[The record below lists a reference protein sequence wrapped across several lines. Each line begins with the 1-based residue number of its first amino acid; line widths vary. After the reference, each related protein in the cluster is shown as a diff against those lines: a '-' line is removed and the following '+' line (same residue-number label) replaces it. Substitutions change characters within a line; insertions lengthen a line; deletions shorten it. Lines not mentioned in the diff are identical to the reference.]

1 MPRIPAEL
9 IESIK
14 RDVPCRSVLEA
25 AGAVFQAHGADVV
38 CRCPFHD
45 DKTPSLVVNE
55 RKNLW
60 RCHGACGIGGDVIAL
75 TVKLRGV
82 SFRHAVEL
90 LAAGLPAGAGGGA
103 FSFAASAGGGPKA
116 STVRA
121 LPCPLDATAD
131 DARLMVQV
139 VDYYAARLALPGCA
153 GRAYLAERGL
163 DDGELIRR
171 FAFGFADRSL
181 GLRLPNKQR
190 KEGADLRGRLAKLGV
205 FRAESGHEHFAGS
218 LVVPIHGGAWMGGAA
233 GAVVG
238 MYGRKTLDNL
248 RSGTPKHLYLP
259 GEHRGVWNCGPDLC
273 DGNGAVIICEALLDA
288 ASCWVAG
295 LRNVTATYGVNGW
308 TDDHARALAEV
319 PVRDVFIAYDADA
332 AGDAGADR
340 LADELIARGF
350 TAYRVRLPP
359 GQDVNEVHKAAGSAV
374 ASGEELR
381 RLVATASWLGGVPR
395 VTVPAGIPAA
405 ASVSSSLPAGVA
417 GVAASG
423 EQVQV
428 ATSATAP
435 VVPTALA
442 ALPPGLSVQVAGEE
456 ITVEIG
462 TRRYRVRGL
471 FSNRGADAMKIN
483 LRVAVDRAGSPEN
496 PVFHVDTLDLYQT
509 RFRQAFTAAAA
520 AECGLHPEVI
530 KADLGKLLLAL
541 EIQRDERA
549 RGNAGAAGA
558 VGGAAGSGGNRPGE
572 PPAVVLTPDEEA
584 AALALLKAP
593 DLLGRIGADLTRCGL
608 VGEDINKVVAYLAA
622 TSRRLDT
629 PLAIVV
635 QSSSAAGKS
644 TLMDKVLSL
653 MPPEEVRQYSA
664 ISGKS
669 PFYLGTANLKHRIL
683 AVAEEEGAR
692 RASYALKL
700 LQSDGHLSMAAT
712 GKNADT
718 GRMETH
724 DYRVEGPVMLMLTT
738 TAIDVDPEL
747 LNRCL
752 VLTVDEEA
760 SQTAAIQVS
769 QREARTLA
777 GIQAKR
783 ERSAIEALH
792 RNAQRLLKPVAV
804 VNPQAPA
811 LSFAAH
817 QTRLRR
823 DHAKYLAL
831 IDAVAFL
838 HQHQRERKTAT
849 FPDGSTLEYIE
860 ATAADIAM
868 ADQLAAV
875 VLGWSVDELPPQ
887 SRRLLDA
894 VRAHVAA
901 EAQRQGMPASRVT
914 FDRRGLASAI
924 GWTYKQVRTHLD
936 RLAEDEFVVVGG
948 MGFGQVLRYRLAVP
962 EDAGPSGLGLR
973 PQASAPAS
981 TPTATTNTLPTE
993 AGACPPLARGLPVGG
1008 GQGQNAGNTRADG
1021 AETGG
1026 LPMVP
1031 VFTTGGVQGVR
1042 SYVGTD
1048 GRSELGQVG

>member
-14 RDVPCRSVLEA
+14 RDVPCRSVLEG
-25 AGAVFQAHGADVV
+25 AGAVFQSHGADVV

-45 DKTPSLVVNE
+45 DQTPSLVVHE

-90 LAAGLPAGAGGGA
+90 LAAGLPAGAGGEGGA
-103 FSFAASAGGGPKA
+103 FSFAAGVPKT
-116 STVRA
+116 STVRV

-181 GLRLPNKQR
+181 GLRLPTKQR
-190 KEGADLRGRLAKLGV
+190 KEGAELRGRLAKLGV
-205 FRAESGHEHFAGS
+205 FRAESGHEHFSGS
-218 LVVPIHGGAWMGGAA
+218 LVVPIHGGAWMGAAA

-308 TDDHARALAEV
+308 TEDHARALAEV
-319 PVRDVFIAYDADA
+319 PARDVFIAYDADA
-332 AGDAGADR
+332 AGDAGAER
-340 LADELIARGF
+340 LADVLIARGF
-350 TAYRVRLPP
+350 TAYRVLLPP
-359 GQDVNEVHKAAGSAV
+359 GQDINDVHRAAGSA
-374 ASGEELR
+374 SGDELR
-381 RLVATASWLGGVPR
+381 RLVATAQWLGGVPR
-395 VTVPAGIPAA
+395 VTVPTGIPAA
-405 ASVSSSLPAGVA
+405 AGLPSSLPAGVA
-417 GVAASG
+417 GVADAG
-423 EQVQV
+423 GRVD
-428 ATSATAP
+428 AATAP
-435 VVPTALA
+435 MVPAMPA
-442 ALPPGLSVQVAGEE
+442 ALPSGMTVQVAGEE

-471 FSNRGADAMKIN
+471 FSNRGADAMRVN
-483 LRVAVDRAGSPEN
+483 LRVAVERAGAAGN
-496 PVFHVDTLDLYQT
+496 LAFHVDTLDLYQT

-520 AECGLHPEVI
+520 AECGLHPDVL

-549 RGNAGAAGA
+549 GRNAAAG
-558 VGGAAGSGGNRPGE
+558 VAGVAGGNRPGE
-572 PPAVVLTPDEEA
+572 SSAVVLTPDEEA

-712 GKNADT
+712 GKNAET

-760 SQTAAIQVS
+760 GQTAAIQAS

-777 GIQAKR
+777 GMQAKR

-811 LSFAAH
+811 LSFSAH

-831 IDAVAFL
+831 IDAVTFL
-838 HQHQRERKTAT
+838 HQYQRERKTAT
-849 FPDGSTLEYIE
+849 FPDGTILEYIE

-894 VRAHVAA
+894 VRAHVVA
-901 EAQRQGMPASRVT
+901 EARRQGMPAARVT

-973 PQASAPAS
+973 PQASASVPV
-981 TPTATTNTLPTE
+981 PTATTNTLPTD
-993 AGACPPLARGLPVGG
+993 AGACPSLARGLPVGD
-1008 GQGQNAGNTRADG
+1008 GQGESVGNSRSG
-1021 AETGG
+1021 GEKSGG

-1031 VFTTGGVQGVR
+1031 VFTTGGVQAVA
-1042 SYVGTD
+1042 SYLGTD
-1048 GRSELGQVG
+1048 ARCDPVAQFGQAG